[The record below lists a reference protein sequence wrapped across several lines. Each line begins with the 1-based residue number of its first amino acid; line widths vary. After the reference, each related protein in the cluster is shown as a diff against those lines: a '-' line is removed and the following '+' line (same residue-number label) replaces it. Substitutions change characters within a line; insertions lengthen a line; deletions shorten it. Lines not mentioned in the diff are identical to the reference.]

1 MRNELPMRRFS
12 ETFEVP
18 FDTQADPFIV
28 TVGRYDTGA
37 IGEVFIRAAKRD
49 QLFDHLA
56 RDTAVLISKLLQ
68 YGARLPDIA
77 SSLTRDADGRPQA
90 LAGAVI
96 DAIVQA
102 EN

>member
-1 MRNELPMRRFS
+1 MRTELPMRRPC
-12 ETFEVP
+12 ETIEVI
-18 FDTQADPFIV
+18 FGGQTDPFIV
-28 TVGRYDTGA
+28 TTGFYPDGR

-77 SSLTRDADGRPQA
+77 SSLTRDAEGRPQA

-96 DAIVQA
+96 DAIVGM
-102 EN
+102 E